1 MSPAH
6 WHTTSL
12 NENKEKGNQMVM
24 RGTREYTESLARRGN
39 DDSGDDIMMRVVI
52 VMRTAVITEK

>member
-1 MSPAH
+1 
-6 WHTTSL
+6 
-12 NENKEKGNQMVM
+12 MVM